1 MLRLLRQQLS
11 EMDNNEPEILIF
23 ALLALSRNDL
33 EDIDL
38 ISGERVLFDSHFPDA
53 GWLSVYGRTTGN
65 PVHTQPL
72 RFLLDRV
79 GSITKIKYPGLAFA
93 LSLWV
98 PSESLDH
105 T

>member
-11 EMDNNEPEILIF
+11 EMDNHEPEILIF

-33 EDIDL
+33 EDRDL
-38 ISGERVLFDSHFPDA
+38 TSGEHVLFDSHFPDA

-72 RFLLDRV
+72 RVLLDRV
-79 GSITKIKYPGLAFA
+79 GGITKVKYPGLAFA

-98 PSESLDH
+98 PPEFLDH